1 MRDTMTID
9 NAIGGGIL
17 WFITV
22 HVYPDCT
29 RSRQIQNP
37 IPPADLLHISART
50 DAMRWFA
57 AESRLKTLSPWALVR
72 TAGSTILSVFQI
84 SWNPSTRADKVIF
97 IFLTRWMDWHTGKGT
112 HGRVKHDVPVSQCER
127 IADVYSEILREES
140 LGNIVIHRYAEIDP
154 AEQKEHANYIR
165 DHLTDEGDEMAKF
178 YRTHFSALWDWQLS
192 PQNARRSYLCT
203 YNLSISN

>member
-17 WFITV
+17 WFTTV

-84 SWNPSTRADKVIF
+84 NWNPSTRAGRVIF
-97 IFLTRWMDWHTGKGT
+97 IFLTRRMDWHTEKGT
-112 HGRVKHDVPVSQCER
+112 HGR
-127 IADVYSEILREES
+127 
-140 LGNIVIHRYAEIDP
+140 
-154 AEQKEHANYIR
+154 ANMMFPYLNAR
-165 DHLTDEGDEMAKF
+165 ALPMYTAKF
-178 YRTHFSALWDWQLS
+178 CGRNPLAISSSTDMLKSGRADGTRKLYQGSYYGRRGRDGKILPYPFFCPVGLTAFTTKHTPVLS
-192 PQNARRSYLCT
+192 MY
-203 YNLSISN
+203 I